1 MFSTLSLIPVFIFLI
16 FVFRFGYFPV
26 YIYSLNT
33 HCLNFYL
40 RRLHIV
46 FFSNG
51 SFNPLSSLAS
61 FLPNYIIVSLLFQP
75 LDFNI
80 HLSLHQESILNKDM
94 YIARLSFTS
103 FLSPLHSAL
112 CQTYLFFYIIKVVKS
127 TLIFYNHLIL
137 WDKSLSKFLRKV
149 CIRQSL

>member
-61 FLPNYIIVSLLFQP
+61 FLPFSICYLRYFEMAHLMHDLVLFLFTQ
-75 LDFNI
+75 I
-80 HLSLHQESILNKDM
+80 QEE
-94 YIARLSFTS
+94 R
-103 FLSPLHSAL
+103 
-112 CQTYLFFYIIKVVKS
+112 V
-127 TLIFYNHLIL
+127 
-137 WDKSLSKFLRKV
+137 
-149 CIRQSL
+149 